1 MLINNKRTISLTLAT
16 ADREIIKLTDMCIRS
31 TLTYIWNLVE
41 KYQKWQGQ
49 LSECQKYS
57 LE

>member
-31 TLTYIWNLVE
+31 TLIYME
-41 KYQKWQGQ
+41 F
-49 LSECQKYS
+49 S
-57 LE
+57 